1 MAVTPTSCLGF
12 LFLGPVLPLLGCVCT
27 LQQQRAACSH
37 AVRQTQQVSR
47 STRFR
52 LGTDIVYL
60 GVTVVHEASC
70 LARLFRVSV
79 PGSGVFY
86 TKARRPRPSWFGMQI
101 WIGELRLA
109 RPARFGGGRDEVVFA
124 DCVLPRWEML
134 KWHAEGG
141 HVSSVGYHVAV
152 RVRCRETRVRTEA
165 VVGMAWLKC
174 LLCTCIPDACMP
186 SRLLLPITT
195 TLSQAVD

>member
-1 MAVTPTSCLGF
+1 MRRSSSVFAPPDS
-12 LFLGPVLPLLGCVCT
+12 
-27 LQQQRAACSH
+27 
-37 AVRQTQQVSR
+37 VSV
-47 STRFR
+47 
-52 LGTDIVYL
+52 GTDIVYL
-60 GVTVVHEASC
+60 GVTVVHDAAAWHGCFVSLC
-70 LARLFRVSV
+70 LVL
-79 PGSGVFY
+79 VFLHECSS
-86 TKARRPRPSWFGMQI
+86 TFQVRNAD
-101 WIGELRLA
+101 LT
-109 RPARFGGGRDEVVFA
+109 RPARFGGNRDEMVFA

-134 KWHAEGG
+134 KGHAEGG

-195 TLSQAVD
+195 TLFQAVDLSRSRHIR